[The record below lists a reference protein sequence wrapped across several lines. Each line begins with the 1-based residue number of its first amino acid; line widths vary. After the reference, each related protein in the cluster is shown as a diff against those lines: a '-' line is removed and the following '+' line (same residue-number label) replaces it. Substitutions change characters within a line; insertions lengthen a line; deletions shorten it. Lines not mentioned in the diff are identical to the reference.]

1 MKNKIKNTKGKK
13 GLTGKENEG
22 EKWDIRSGGASV
34 VVDLVSA
41 RNHDKR
47 DLGITKNSELMS
59 FLEETISSF
68 GVSNLPVSR
77 VLNLLDLDLPSCH
90 ITITFFS
97 T

>member
-1 MKNKIKNTKGKK
+1 
-13 GLTGKENEG
+13 LTGKENEG
-22 EKWDIRSGGASV
+22 EIWDIRSGGASV

-90 ITITFFS
+90 ITITFS

>member
-1 MKNKIKNTKGKK
+1 
-13 GLTGKENEG
+13 LTGKENEG
-22 EKWDIRSGGASV
+22 EIGDIRSGGASV

-90 ITITFFS
+90 ITIAFS

>member
-1 MKNKIKNTKGKK
+1 
-13 GLTGKENEG
+13 LTGKENEG
-22 EKWDIRSGGASV
+22 EIWDIRSGGASV

-68 GVSNLPVSR
+68 GVCNLPVSR

-90 ITITFFS
+90 ITITFS

>member
-1 MKNKIKNTKGKK
+1 M
-13 GLTGKENEG
+13 TGKENE
-22 EKWDIRSGGASV
+22 EEIRDMRDGGANV
-34 VVDLVSA
+34 LVDLVSA

-47 DLGITKNSELMS
+47 DLSITKNSEIMS

-90 ITITFFS
+90 ITISFS
-97 T
+97 TW